1 MERKLNKILAYLKP
15 KNTPVLDIPTE
26 EATDSKLV
34 TVSYFTFFTTL
45 NRTLI
50 LYLVPLKY
58 LMHMVLIQ
66 CKEISSDFV
75 FCRIM

>member
-1 MERKLNKILAYLKP
+1 MERTLNKILAYLKP

-34 TVSYFTFFTTL
+34 TVSYFTTL

-50 LYLVPLKY
+50 SCAIKVSYAY
-58 LMHMVLIQ
+58 GAHTM
-66 CKEISSDFV
+66 
-75 FCRIM
+75 

>member
-34 TVSYFTFFTTL
+34 TSVSASMAQSRWPALFA
-45 NRTLI
+45 I
-50 LYLVPLKY
+50 
-58 LMHMVLIQ
+58 
-66 CKEISSDFV
+66 
-75 FCRIM
+75 

>member
-50 LYLVPLKY
+50 SCAIKVSYAY
-58 LMHMVLIQ
+58 VLIQ
-66 CKEISSDFV
+66 CKEISSDVV
-75 FCRIM
+75 FCRRM

>member
-26 EATDSKLV
+26 EAMDSKLV

-50 LYLVPLKY
+50 SCAIRVSYAY
-58 LMHMVLIQ
+58 GAH
-66 CKEISSDFV
+66 
-75 FCRIM
+75 IMRDQFRLSFL